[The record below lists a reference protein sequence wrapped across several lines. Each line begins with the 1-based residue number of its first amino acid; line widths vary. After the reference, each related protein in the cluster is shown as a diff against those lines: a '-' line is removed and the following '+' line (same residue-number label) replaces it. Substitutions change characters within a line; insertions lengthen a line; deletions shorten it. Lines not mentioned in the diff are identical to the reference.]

1 MFLLNCSY
9 TECCDVCNIPERSK
23 THAAEK
29 SWFWTILKSQF
40 SSADKRR
47 IDSKRSIELAK
58 LAREWSARAFL
69 ERVDGSETGV
79 WWLSEKQREKRG
91 RREKKKKKKK
101 ETKDTLWAFFLSRV
115 RANCERTR
123 AASDEQIASTW
134 SSQLRKHVIRQ
145 PAGLTSGCR
154 GTTATERVSVLS
166 ENVGREKNSSPEWRV
181 APAVDSAGWRH
192 FLKILWSRTL
202 FCWRL
207 IVIKMVVRL

>member
-91 RREKKKKKKK
+91 RREKKKRKKKK
-101 ETKDTLWAFFLSRV
+101 RKTHFGHSFWVAFERIASERERRVTNKSRV
-115 RANCERTR
+115 RGVRSFENM
-123 AASDEQIASTW
+123 W
-134 SSQLRKHVIRQ
+134 YVSQLDWLPVVGERPRPSGWACFLKTLAGKKTPPLSDALHRQ
-145 PAGLTSGCR
+145 WIPPAG
-154 GTTATERVSVLS
+154 AI
-166 ENVGREKNSSPEWRV
+166 
-181 APAVDSAGWRH
+181 
-192 FLKILWSRTL
+192 F
-202 FCWRL
+202 
-207 IVIKMVVRL
+207 